1 MRRPRDIFS
10 RSERLNA
17 SLQRLRS
24 GGQMPPVGEITEK
37 TEDDWR
43 SNIRPIELIDFPRCH
58 LSLMSDFCL
67 SVKNMRRRYFMFI
80 TPSLA
85 KD

>member
-1 MRRPRDIFS
+1 LRPTYQQIVEGARPNGRAIARKECPMRRPRDIFS
-10 RSERLNA
+10 RSERRNA

-43 SNIRPIELIDFPRCH
+43 FQLVDAT
-58 LSLMSDFCL
+58 L
-67 SVKNMRRRYFMFI
+67 
-80 TPSLA
+80 
-85 KD
+85 